1 MWNALFITRFLDAC
15 GGDIAPTDDRAD
27 AFVAM
32 TKPPADCAWA
42 FPISLGDYNLSLW
55 QWVAWLCVPVG
66 KSECFASSFCAA
78 GTRPD
83 TENIDVSHLQECDEC
98 DPAGS
103 SFDGHHR
110 DRLREAG
117 ECAREKDAEP
127 QPQPKPVTLYM
138 TCHVPSLSNVPIV
151 TSLSS
156 AV

>member
-83 TENIDVSHLQECDEC
+83 TGTSTSVIFKNVTNVIQLVAASMDITAIDCEKR
-98 DPAGS
+98 AN
-103 SFDGHHR
+103 
-110 DRLREAG
+110 
-117 ECAREKDAEP
+117 ARAK
-127 QPQPKPVTLYM
+127 KTRSRS
-138 TCHVPSLSNVPIV
+138 PSR
-151 TSLSS
+151 
-156 AV
+156 